1 MPVSGRIPTQ
11 ISVDRARLRPTG
23 DVLQDRSDA
32 EPGLSISVVHENE
45 ENVGAEKNLAVPR
58 REQAAQPQAAAGTN
72 RLRQLSQRAYVKAPD
87 DPVNRSPTVQSPDE
101 WSPPS
106 QGRLHICPLL

>member
-1 MPVSGRIPTQ
+1 
-11 ISVDRARLRPTG
+11 
-23 DVLQDRSDA
+23 
-32 EPGLSISVVHENE
+32 
-45 ENVGAEKNLAVPR
+45 VGAEKNLAVPR

-87 DPVNRSPTVQSPDE
+87 DPVQSPDE